1 MQIYPVRPGFTIG
14 EFFELAVQPGMR
26 FSLAIYVQ
34 GHDEE
39 LTSAGGIAVQAG
51 STVSAELKHGKYVF
65 QSPGKRDRKAHR
77 RAKSGEDWGWPTV
90 RIKPG
95 TASLETGAYAVVA
108 YEVGENGEPLTD
120 LGRRASTHKPIFAA
134 PPDSDSM
141 ALVIARPR
149 EASASLA
156 YIVPIN
162 TYHAY
167 NSSGG
172 GGFYSDPIHRVRP
185 TTCVSLLRPGGGLGA
200 QLGEPTDPYD
210 PRSPRQQFTHWD
222 AKFIRWLREEG
233 IACDFYTDHD
243 LHRGTDLALE
253 RYRCVLSVGHHE
265 YWSVQMRERVSGY
278 LAKGGHLAVFSGN
291 TCYRPIDF
299 GDAPTDGDFTIMNR
313 VAEQWPGHDEST
325 LIGLSYGYGGGKYGE
340 WKRLR
345 GGWIRREREAVGYTV
360 RQADHWVF
368 EGTGLHD
375 GQTFGAQDR
384 LVGYEVD
391 GLPPK
396 PNGLVLLADTPRLE
410 DWEMGGAGAMGLYQ
424 PHADGG
430 FVFNGGTTD
439 WARVLGNKHAQS
451 HVIVDQIT
459 RNVLRKFIDLPPRL
473 IARTD
478 IDMSE
483 HEIADASE
491 TETQTDQA
499 AV

>member
-1 MQIYPVRPGFTIG
+1 MQIYPIRPGFTVG
-14 EFFELAVQPGMR
+14 DFFELAVRPGMR

-34 GHDEE
+34 GVGEE
-39 LTSAGGIAVQAG
+39 LTSVGGVALEAG
-51 STVSAELKHGKYVF
+51 SAVHAELINGKYVF
-65 QSPGKRDRKAHR
+65 QSPGKKQRKNR
-77 RAKSGEDWGWPTV
+77 KRADSGEDWGWPTV
-90 RIKPG
+90 TIKPA
-95 TASLETGAYAVVA
+95 TDSLETGAYAVVA
-108 YEVGENGEPLTD
+108 YEVGANGEPLTD
-120 LGRRASTHKPIFAA
+120 LGRRAAMHKPIFAA
-134 PPDSDSM
+134 PPDSDNM

-149 EASASLA
+149 EASAQIA

-172 GGFYSDPIHRVRP
+172 GGYYNDPIHRVP
-185 TTCVSLLRPGGGLGA
+185 ATKCVSLLRPGGGLGA

-243 LHRGTDLALE
+243 LHRGTDLQLDQ
-253 RYRCVLSVGHHE
+253 YRCMLSVGHHE
-265 YWSVQMRERVSGY
+265 YWSVEMRERVSAFI
-278 LAKGGHLAVFSGN
+278 AKGGHLAMFSGN
-291 TCYRPIDF
+291 SCFRPIDF
-299 GDAPTDGDFTIMNR
+299 GDAPIDGDFKLMNR
-313 VAEQWPGHDEST
+313 LAENWPDYNESA

-360 RQADHWVF
+360 RQAEHWVF
-368 EGTGLHD
+368 DGTGLQD

-391 GLPPK
+391 GVPPES
-396 PNGLVLLADTPRLE
+396 NGFVTLADTPQLK
-410 DWEMGGAGAMGLYQ
+410 DWEMSGAGAMGLFR
-424 PHADGG
+424 PHAEGG

-459 RNVLRKFIDLPPRL
+459 RNVLRRFIDLPSRP
-473 IARTD
+473 ITRTD
-478 IDMSE
+478 IAVIHSSALDPR
-483 HEIADASE
+483 
-491 TETQTDQA
+491 TEEAQTDGA